1 MESKPTPSKPYGIT
15 LGDPSGIGAEILLK
29 AHLDDRLPTPFRIFG
44 DRTVLD
50 FYRRKL
56 NLDVDLDRLDLY
68 DPHLMRIA
76 DLTPG
81 ELSSKAGMAARTYV
95 VNATEAALRGE
106 ISAIV
111 TLPMNKEATRLTDPE
126 FTGHTE
132 LIGELCHAGDVTIM
146 LVSDRLIVTHVST
159 HVSLRTAI
167 ERAKRDRILKIIE
180 LTAQAV
186 CRLRDYPK
194 IAVAGLN
201 PHAGENGLFGDEEI
215 LEIRPAVEE
224 GQRRGLPV
232 EGPFAPDTI
241 FYSAVEKGKF
251 DAIVCMYHDQGHIPL
266 KLLDFEGGV
275 NVTLGLPIIRTSVD
289 HGTAFDIAGKGLAS
303 PTSLLRAVD
312 LAVRLA
318 NGSE

>member
-1 MESKPTPSKPYGIT
+1 MESKPTQRKPYGIT

-44 DRTVLD
+44 DYTVLE

-56 NLDVDLDRLDLY
+56 HLDVDLGRLDCH

-76 DLTPG
+76 DVTPG
-81 ELSSKAGMAARTYV
+81 ELSSKAGTAARTYV

-106 ISAIV
+106 ISAVV

-132 LIGELCHAGDVTIM
+132 LIGDLCHAGDVTIM
-146 LVSDRLIVTHVST
+146 LVSDKLIVTHVST

-167 ERAKRDRILKIIE
+167 ERAKRARILKIIE

-201 PHAGENGLFGDEEI
+201 PHAGENGLFGDEE
-215 LEIRPAVEE
+215 
-224 GQRRGLPV
+224 
-232 EGPFAPDTI
+232 
-241 FYSAVEKGKF
+241 
-251 DAIVCMYHDQGHIPL
+251 
-266 KLLDFEGGV
+266 
-275 NVTLGLPIIRTSVD
+275 
-289 HGTAFDIAGKGLAS
+289 
-303 PTSLLRAVD
+303 LLRSGRLSKKRKDAD
-312 LAVRLA
+312 YRWKVRLHPIRFSTRPWKKA
-318 NGSE
+318 NSTPSFACITIRATFR